1 MNRSKIKRT
10 SSIISKM
17 VLKIREK
24 KFILFFQL
32 NDVLALSKVHVL
44 SRKKKYLY
52 NQFSTA

>member
-10 SSIISKM
+10 SSIIYKM

-24 KFILFFQL
+24 KFIPFFQL

-44 SRKKKYLY
+44 SRKKKI
-52 NQFSTA
+52 FI